1 MINRIIGWSL
11 GNRGLVMLGAAFLA
25 VAGLYAVMQVP
36 VDALPDLSDVQVIIR
51 TPYAGQ
57 APQVVEDQVTYP
69 LETAMLAV
77 PNEESVRGFSMLGE
91 SLVYV
96 IFKDGT
102 DPYWARS
109 RVLEYLSQV
118 QSRLPSSVRPTLGPD
133 ATGVGWV
140 YEYALVDRTHRH
152 DLSELTSLQNWFVKY
167 QLQTVPGVAEV
178 ATLGGMV
185 KQYQVILD
193 PSALRAYRISTD
205 KVKAAIQAGNDEAGG
220 SVIEMAEAEYMV
232 RTDGYIHSLADLGD
246 IPLGVSRL
254 GTPILLKDVATLRLG
269 PQPRRGTA
277 ELDGEG
283 ETVGGI
289 VVMRY
294 GQNALATI
302 EAVRAKLAELKAA
315 LPSGVE
321 IVPTYDRSS
330 LIRRAI
336 ETLDHKLIEELV
348 IVLLVCGLFLAHL
361 RSSLVLVVS
370 LPLGILGAF
379 IVMQVQGLNANIM
392 SLGGIAIA
400 VGAMVDAAIVM
411 IENLHRHFEQSPPTE
426 ADRWQ
431 VVAQATS
438 EVGPALFFS
447 LLIIA
452 LSFVPIFSLSGEE
465 GRLFSPLAFTKT
477 YAMAVAAGLSI
488 TMVPVLMGYCVRG
501 RMLPEDR
508 NPVNVALI
516 RAYRPC
522 LRWALSRPW
531 TVVGIALA
539 VVLLSAWPAARLGS
553 EFMPELDEGDLLYM
567 PTMLPGVG
575 IGAARHILQQTDK
588 LIATLPEVETVF
600 GKAGRADTA
609 TDPAPLSMVET
620 VIRLKPQSEWPSGMT
635 MDQLKTRLNRLVQF
649 PGLTNTWVMP
659 IRTRIDMLSTGIKTP
674 VGIKISGPDLKVI
687 QDVGEQVEAAVQ
699 QVPGTASAY
708 SERTLGGR
716 YIDVHIERVAAARFG
731 MNIGDVQSVVDAAVG
746 GDDLTWTVEGLERY
760 PVNMRYP
767 EYVRGSLQKLEELP
781 VMTPTGATVP
791 LSDLAAVRLMDGPD
805 MVRTEGARPT
815 GYIYVDTQG
824 RDLGSYVAD
833 AQKAVAVAVK
843 LPAGYTISWSGQ
855 FEYLQRAKQRLK
867 LVVPLTLVII
877 VLLLYLNFRRISD
890 VLIILTTV
898 PLSLTGGVL
907 LLWLLG
913 YHFSVA
919 VAVGFIAL
927 AGVATEIGVIM
938 MAYLN
943 HAWDRC
949 KSEAAQQGRAPDP
962 QALQAAVMEG
972 AVLRVR
978 PVIMTVIAILAGLL
992 PIMLGGGTGS
1002 EVMRRIAAPMVGGM
1016 LSVTALALLLVP
1028 ATYYLWNRRAP
1039 RDPGAKGPS
1048 P

>member
-1 MINRIIGWSL
+1 MISRIIRWSL
-11 GNRGLVMLGAAFLA
+11 ANRGLVLLAAGFLA
-25 VAGLYAVMQVP
+25 VTGIYALKQIP

-77 PNEESVRGFSMLGE
+77 PNSVNVRGFSMFGE

-118 QSRLPSSVRPTLGPD
+118 QSRLPAAVRPILGPD

-152 DLSELTSLQNWFVKY
+152 DLSQLTSLQNWFVKY

-178 ATLGGMV
+178 ATVGGMV
-185 KQYQVILD
+185 KQYQVMLNPD
-193 PSALRAYRISTD
+193 ALRAYGISTD
-205 KVKAAIQAGNDEAGG
+205 KVRDAIENGNNEVGG

-232 RTDGYIHSLADLGD
+232 RTDGYIHSLDDLKN
-246 IPLGVSRL
+246 IPLGVSKL
-254 GTPILLKDVATLRLG
+254 GTPILLKDVSTIQLG
-269 PQPRRGTA
+269 PQPRRGVA
-277 ELDGEG
+277 ELNGEG

-294 GQNALATI
+294 GQNASAVI
-302 EAVRAKLAELKAA
+302 GGVRAKLAELKAS
-315 LPSGVE
+315 LPAGVE
-321 IVPTYDRSS
+321 IVPSYDRAG
-330 LIRRAI
+330 LIHRAI
-336 ETLDHKLIEELV
+336 ETLDYKLIEELV

-361 RSSLVLVVS
+361 RSSLVLVLS
-370 LPLGILGAF
+370 LPLGVLGAF
-379 IVMQVQGLNANIM
+379 VVMQLQGLNANIM

-400 VGAMVDAAIVM
+400 IGAMVDAAIVM
-411 IENLHRHFEQSPPTE
+411 LENLHRHFEHTPPAAE
-426 ADRWQ
+426 NRWQ
-431 VVAQATS
+431 TVAQATA

-452 LSFVPIFSLSGEE
+452 LSFVPIFSLTGEE

-488 TMVPVLMGYCVRG
+488 TLVPVLMGYFVRG
-501 RMLPEDR
+501 RIVPEQQ
-508 NPVNVALI
+508 NPVNRLLI
-516 RAYRPC
+516 SVYRPC
-522 LRWALSRPW
+522 IHWVLRKPW
-531 TVVGIALA
+531 TVIAVA
-539 VVLLSAWPAARLGS
+539 VAALLLTAWPATRLGS
-553 EFMPELDEGDLLYM
+553 EFMPELNEGDLLYM
-567 PTMLPGVG
+567 PTTLPGIG
-575 IGAARHILQQTDK
+575 IGEARHILQQTDK
-588 LIATLPEVETVF
+588 LIATMPEVENVF

-609 TDPAPLSMVET
+609 TDPAPLSMIET
-620 VIRLKPQSEWPSGMT
+620 VIQLKPESEWPSGMT
-635 MDQLKTRLNRLVQF
+635 MDKLKTQLNLLVQF
-649 PGLTNTWVMP
+649 PGLTNTWLMP
-659 IRTRIDMLSTGIKTP
+659 IRTRIDMLATGIKTP

-687 QDVGEQVEAAVQ
+687 QVLGEQVEAVVQ
-699 QVPGTASAY
+699 KVPGTLSVY

-716 YIDVHIERVAAARFG
+716 YLNIDVNRVAAARFG
-731 MNIGDVQSVVDAAVG
+731 MNIADVQSVVDTAVG
-746 GDDLTWTVEGLERY
+746 GDDLSWTVEGLERY

-767 EYVRGSLQKLEELP
+767 EYIRGSLQRLKDLP
-781 VMTPTGATVP
+781 LITPTGATVP
-791 LSDLAAVRLMDGPD
+791 LSDLAQIHIADGPD
-805 MVRTEGARPT
+805 MVRTEDARPT
-815 GYIYVDTQG
+815 GYIYVDIQG

-833 AQKAVAVAVK
+833 VQRAVTAVVK
-843 LPAGYTISWSGQ
+843 LPTGYTLSWSGQ
-855 FEYLQRAKQRLK
+855 FEYLERAKQHLR

-877 VLLLYLNFRRISD
+877 VLLLYLNFRRFAD
-890 VLIILTTV
+890 VAIILTTL
-898 PLSLTGGVL
+898 PLSLTGGIL

-913 YHFSVA
+913 YQLSVA

-943 HAWDRC
+943 HAWDRRRR
-949 KSEAAQQGRAPDP
+949 EAEQQGRTLDARD
-962 QALQAAVMEG
+962 LEEAVVEG
-972 AVLRVR
+972 AALRVR
-978 PVIMTVIAILAGLL
+978 PIIMTVTAILVGLL

-1016 LSVTALALLLVP
+1016 LSATLLALLVIP
-1028 ATYYLWNRRAP
+1028 AVYRLWHGRRIA
-1039 RDPGAKGPS
+1039 G
-1048 P
+1048 

>member
-1 MINRIIGWSL
+1 MINSIIRWSL
-11 GNRGLVMLGAAFLA
+11 TNRGLVLLAAAFLA
-25 VAGLYAVMQVP
+25 VAGIYALRQIP

-77 PNEESVRGFSMLGE
+77 PNAENVRGFSMFGE

-118 QSRLPSSVRPTLGPD
+118 QSRLPASVRPILGPD

-140 YEYALVDRTHRH
+140 YEYALVDRSGHH
-152 DLSELTSLQNWFVKY
+152 DLAELTSLQNWFVKY

-178 ATLGGMV
+178 ATVGGMV
-185 KQYQVILD
+185 KQYQVMLN
-193 PSALRAYRISTD
+193 PSALRAFGISTEQ
-205 KVKAAIQAGNDEAGG
+205 VKSAIESGNNEMGG

-232 RTDGYIHSLADLGD
+232 RTQGYIHSLNDLGN
-246 IPLGVSRL
+246 ISLGVSKQ
-254 GTPILLKDVATLRLG
+254 GTPILLKDVASIQLG
-269 PQPRRGTA
+269 PQPRRGVVD
-277 ELDGEG
+277 LNGEG

-294 GQNALATI
+294 GQNALTTI
-302 EAVRAKLAELKAA
+302 DGVRTKLTELKAS
-315 LPSGVE
+315 LPQGVE

-330 LIRRAI
+330 LIHRAVQ
-336 ETLDHKLIEELV
+336 TLDHKLIEELI
-348 IVLLVCGLFLAHL
+348 IVLLVCALFLVHL
-361 RSSLVLVVS
+361 RSSLVLVIS
-370 LPLGILGAF
+370 LPLGVLGAF
-379 IVMQVQGLNANIM
+379 VIMQLQGLSANIM

-400 VGAMVDAAIVM
+400 IGAMVDAAIVM
-411 IENLHRHFEQSPPTE
+411 LENLHRHLEQTE
-426 ADRWQ
+426 PGQDRWK
-431 VVAQATS
+431 VVAEATA
-438 EVGPALFFS
+438 EVGPSLFFS

-452 LSFVPIFSLSGEE
+452 LSFVPIFSLTGEE

-488 TMVPVLMGYCVRG
+488 TLVPVLMGYFVRG
-501 RMLPEDR
+501 RIVPEHK
-508 NPVNVALI
+508 NPVNRALI
-516 RAYRPC
+516 AVYRPC
-522 LRWALSRPW
+522 LHWALERPW
-531 TVVGIALA
+531 AVIAAAA
-539 VVLLSAWPAARLGS
+539 VVILLTALPATRLGS

-567 PTMLPGVG
+567 PTTLPGVG
-575 IGAARHILQQTDK
+575 IGEARHILQQTDK
-588 LIATLPEVETVF
+588 LIATMPEVETVF

-609 TDPAPLSMVET
+609 TDPAPLSMIET
-620 VIRLKPQSEWPSGMT
+620 VIQLKPESEWPAGMT
-635 MDQLKTRLNRLVQF
+635 MDKLKAELDKLVQF
-649 PGLTNTWVMP
+649 PGLTNTWLMP

-687 QDVGEQVEAAVQ
+687 QSLGEQVESTIKK
-699 QVPGTASAY
+699 VPGTLSAY

-716 YIDVHIERVAAARFG
+716 YIDIEVDRVAAARFG
-731 MNIGDVQSVVDAAVG
+731 MSVDQVEQVVSTAIG

-760 PVNMRYP
+760 PVAMRYP
-767 EYVRGSLQKLEELP
+767 VFVRSSLQKLEDLP
-781 VMTPTGATVP
+781 VITPTGVTVP
-791 LSDLAAVRLMDGPD
+791 LSDLAHIQLTDGPD
-805 MVRTEGARPT
+805 MVRTEAARPT

-824 RDLGSYVAD
+824 RDLGSYVDD
-833 AQKAVAVAVK
+833 AQRAVNAAVK

-855 FEYLQRAKQRLK
+855 FEYLERAKEHLK
-867 LVVPLTLVII
+867 TVIPLTLVII
-877 VLLLYLNFRRISD
+877 VLLLYLNFRRFSD
-890 VLIILTTV
+890 IAIILLTL

-907 LLWLLG
+907 LLWMLG
-913 YHFSVA
+913 YHLSVA

-943 HAWDRC
+943 HAWDRHC
-949 KSEAAQQGRAPDP
+949 SAAIQQGRKPDLE
-962 QALQAAVMEG
+962 QLREAVMEG
-972 AVLRVR
+972 AALRVR
-978 PVIMTVIAILAGLL
+978 PIVMTVTAILAGLL

-1002 EVMRRIAAPMVGGM
+1002 EVMRRITAPMVGGM
-1016 LSVTALALLLVP
+1016 VSATVLALLVVP
-1028 ATYYLWNRRAP
+1028 AVYYLWQRRQLSDE
-1039 RDPGAKGPS
+1039 RS
-1048 P
+1048 

>member
-1 MINRIIGWSL
+1 MINRIIRWSL
-11 GNRGLVMLGAAFLA
+11 TNRGLVALAAVFLA
-25 VAGLYAVMQVP
+25 IAGVYAIKQIP

-51 TPYAGQ
+51 APYPGQ

-77 PNEESVRGFSMLGE
+77 PNAENVRGFSMFGE

-118 QSRLPSSVRPTLGPD
+118 QSRLPAAVRPILGPD

-140 YEYALVDRTHRH
+140 YEYALVDRSGQH
-152 DLSELTSLQNWFVKY
+152 DLSQLTDLQNWLVKY

-185 KQYQVILD
+185 KQYQVMLNPD
-193 PSALRAYRISTD
+193 ALRAYGISTD
-205 KVKAAIQAGNDEAGG
+205 KVREAIQAGNNEVGG

-232 RTDGYIHSLADLGD
+232 RTNGYIHNLDDLKN
-246 IPLGVSRL
+246 IPLGVSKL
-254 GTPILLKDVATLRLG
+254 GTPILLKDVASIQLG
-269 PQPRRGTA
+269 PRPRRGVV
-277 ELDGEG
+277 ELNGEG

-294 GQNALATI
+294 GQNALTTI
-302 EAVRAKLAELKAA
+302 EGVRAKLAELKAT
-315 LPSGVE
+315 LPKGVE

-330 LIRRAI
+330 LIHRAV

-379 IVMQVQGLNANIM
+379 VIMQIQGLNANIM

-400 VGAMVDAAIVM
+400 IGAMVDAAIVM
-411 IENLHRHFEQSPPTE
+411 IENLHRHFEQSQPTD
-426 ADRWQ
+426 ANRWQ
-431 VVAQATS
+431 VVAHATA

-452 LSFVPIFSLSGEE
+452 LSFVPIFSLTGEE

-488 TMVPVLMGYCVRG
+488 TLVPVLMGYFVRG
-501 RMLPEDR
+501 KMVSEAQ
-508 NPVNVALI
+508 NPMNRLLI
-516 RAYRPC
+516 AAYRPC
-522 LRWALSRPW
+522 LRWTLERPGAVLAGAL
-531 TVVGIALA
+531 LL
-539 VVLLSAWPAARLGS
+539 VLLSIWPATRLGS
-553 EFMPELDEGDLLYM
+553 EFMPELNEGDLLYM
-567 PTMLPGVG
+567 PTTLPGIG
-575 IGAARHILQQTDK
+575 IGEARHILQQTDK
-588 LIATLPEVETVF
+588 LIATMPEVQSVF

-620 VIRLKPQSEWPSGMT
+620 VIQLKPESEWPSGMT
-635 MDQLKTRLNRLVQF
+635 MDKLKTQLNRLVQF

-659 IRTRIDMLSTGIKTP
+659 IRTRINMLSTGIKTP

-687 QDVGEQVEAAVQ
+687 QVLGEQVEATVQ
-699 QVPGTASAY
+699 KVPGTASAY

-716 YIDVHIERVAAARFG
+716 YLDIDISRVAAARFG
-731 MNIGDVQSVVDAAVG
+731 MNVDQVEAVVDTAVG

-767 EYVRGSLQKLEELP
+767 EYIRGSLQKLQDLP
-781 VMTPTGATVP
+781 LITPTGATIP
-791 LSDLAAVRLMDGPD
+791 LSDIAQVGVVDGPD
-805 MVRTEGARPT
+805 MVRTESGRPT
-815 GYIYVDTQG
+815 GYIYVDTEG

-833 AQKAVAVAVK
+833 AQRAVTAAVR
-843 LPAGYTISWSGQ
+843 LPASYTISWSGQ
-855 FEYLQRAKQRLK
+855 FEYLERAKQRLK

-877 VLLLYLNFRRISD
+877 MLLLYVNFRRAAD

-907 LLWLLG
+907 LLWILG
-913 YHFSVA
+913 YHLSVA

-938 MAYLN
+938 IAYLN
-943 HAWDRC
+943 HALERQRT
-949 KSEAAQQGRAPDP
+949 EAARAGREFDRER
-962 QALQAAVMEG
+962 LSVAVMEG

-978 PVIMTVIAILAGLL
+978 PVIMTVTAILAGLL
-992 PIMLGGGTGS
+992 PIMLGRGTGS

-1016 LSVTALALLLVP
+1016 LSVTALSLLVIP
-1028 ATYYLWNRRAP
+1028 AVYYLWHRRSLAT
-1039 RDPGAKGPS
+1039 
-1048 P
+1048 

>member
-1 MINRIIGWSL
+1 MINRLIRWSL
-11 GNRGLVMLGAAFLA
+11 ANRGLVLLAAAFLA
-25 VAGLYAVMQVP
+25 VAGFYALKQIP

-51 TPYAGQ
+51 APYPGQ

-77 PNEESVRGFSMLGE
+77 PSAENVRGFSMFGE

-118 QSRLPSSVRPTLGPD
+118 QNRLPAAVRPILGPD

-140 YEYALVDRTHRH
+140 YEYALVDRTHQH
-152 DLSELTSLQNWFVKY
+152 DLSQLTSLQNWLVKY

-178 ATLGGMV
+178 ATVGGMV
-185 KQYQVILD
+185 KQYQVMLKPD
-193 PSALRAYRISTD
+193 ALRAYGVSTD
-205 KVKAAIQAGNDEAGG
+205 KVKEAIQAGNDEVGG

-232 RTDGYIHSLADLGD
+232 RTDGYIHSLDDLRN
-246 IPLGVSRL
+246 IPLGVSKL

-269 PQPRRGTA
+269 PQPRRGVA
-277 ELDGEG
+277 ELNGEG
-283 ETVGGI
+283 EAVGGI

-294 GQNALATI
+294 GQNALTTI
-302 EAVRAKLAELKAA
+302 EGVRAKLAELKST
-315 LPSGVE
+315 LPAGVE

-330 LIRRAI
+330 LIHRAV
-336 ETLDHKLIEELV
+336 ETLDHKLIEELI

-379 IVMQVQGLNANIM
+379 VIMQLQGLNANIM

-400 VGAMVDAAIVM
+400 IGAMVDAAIVM
-411 IENLHRHFEQSPPTE
+411 LENLHRHFEHTPPTVE
-426 ADRWQ
+426 NRWR
-431 VVAQATS
+431 VVAQATA
-438 EVGPALFFS
+438 EVGPSLFFS

-452 LSFVPIFSLSGEE
+452 LSFVPIFSLTGEE

-488 TMVPVLMGYCVRG
+488 TLVPVLMGYFVRG
-501 RMLPEDR
+501 HMVSEEQ
-508 NPVNVALI
+508 NPVNRWLVAG
-516 RAYRPC
+516 YRPC
-522 LRWALSRPW
+522 LRWSLDRPW
-531 TVVGIALA
+531 AVIGGAL
-539 VVLLSAWPAARLGS
+539 VLILLSTWPAAHLGS

-567 PTMLPGVG
+567 PTTLPGVG
-575 IGAARHILQQTDK
+575 IGEARHILQQTDK
-588 LIATLPEVETVF
+588 LIATLPEVRSVF

-609 TDPAPLSMVET
+609 TDPAPLSMIET
-620 VIRLKPQSEWPSGMT
+620 VIQLKPESEWRRGMT
-635 MDQLKTRLNRLVQF
+635 LDKLKTQLNQLVQF
-649 PGLTNTWVMP
+649 PGLTNTWLMP

-687 QDVGEQVEAAVQ
+687 QALGEQVEAAIRK
-699 QVPGTASAY
+699 VPGTASAY

-716 YIDVHIERVAAARFG
+716 YVDIRINRVAAARFG
-731 MNIGDVQSVVDAAVG
+731 MNVDQLQSVVDTAVG

-767 EYVRGSLQKLEELP
+767 EYIRGSLQKLEDLP
-781 VMTPTGATVP
+781 VTTPTGATVP
-791 LSDLAAVRLMDGPD
+791 LSDMASVSVADGPD
-805 MVRTEGARPT
+805 MVRTESARPT

-824 RDLGSYVAD
+824 RDLGSYVED
-833 AQKAVAVAVK
+833 AQRAVAAAVK
-843 LPAGYTISWSGQ
+843 LPTGYTIRWSGQ
-855 FEYLQRAKQRLK
+855 FEYLQRAKERLK
-867 LVVPLTLVII
+867 LVIPLTLVII
-877 VLLLYLNFRRISD
+877 VLLLYLNFRRVAD
-890 VLIILTTV
+890 ALIILTTV

-907 LLWLLG
+907 LLWMLG
-913 YHFSVA
+913 YHLSVA

-943 HAWDRC
+943 HAWDRRR
-949 KSEAAQQGRAPDP
+949 SEAAGRGLTLDLR
-962 QALQAAVMEG
+962 QLDEAVMEG
-972 AVLRVR
+972 AALRVR
-978 PVIMTVIAILAGLL
+978 PVIMTVTAILAGLL

-1016 LSVTALALLLVP
+1016 LSATVLALLLIP
-1028 ATYYLWNRRAP
+1028 AVYRLWHGR
-1039 RDPGAKGPS
+1039 GLTG
-1048 P
+1048 